1 MTVLSF
7 LAAVLAVAFSTA
19 MPLARENISF
29 TAVSAPAAGDRTTVY
44 GIPADPS
51 GCHRI
56 PFMGCFHPCF
66 PIVMKAFPFSTL
78 TSASPKRES
87 FVYFPQMDTGLGS
100 GAGTESSAG
109 RFALASAF
117 FAASARLSEYHSA
130 SHSGL

>member
-56 PFMGCFHPCF
+56 PFMY
-66 PIVMKAFPFSTL
+66 ITD
-78 TSASPKRES
+78 
-87 FVYFPQMDTGLGS
+87 YFIDKTYLW
-100 GAGTESSAG
+100 AK
-109 RFALASAF
+109 
-117 FAASARLSEYHSA
+117 
-130 SHSGL
+130 